1 MFLGRAEPNTS
12 ETLCRSVQGLA
23 MWGDALAGIPL
34 ISPTESAAKQLDVIH
49 TLTKEQNGKF
59 LSYEK
64 GEELAY

>member
-1 MFLGRAEPNTS
+1 
-12 ETLCRSVQGLA
+12 